1 MSKEKQPKDPAEQ
14 GKEIKTAA
22 DLIQDE
28 NNYRKHSE
36 QNKARIRKS
45 IDEAGLGRSVVIDAD
60 GVLVAGNGVQQV
72 IDKDTPVRVVET
84 DGTELVVVKRTDL
97 HTGDPRRKTLA
108 LADNAT
114 ADDVEWDFE
123 AIEADGWTEESA
135 GGWGVEWP
143 ADEED
148 TDERDNTNAKIESV
162 EALLDEAMVE
172 NVRESLAQIDYT
184 MQRGWISSFLT
195 KGFAQAKFLRAKY
208 YGEHYPQWVSL
219 YFCPQRFMTARDE
232 SLYNAMKAVVNGK
245 SPKGFRTSVSDSILF
260 GILKNSYPVALGAKL
275 PTDFPAN
282 TAANLIREFA
292 PANAAIL
299 DPCHGW
305 GGRFVGALIADAS
318 LYVGCDPSEEAH
330 AGLERTAEA
339 FLHYCPDTKA
349 EFLLST
355 FEDADL
361 GWRLFDFAITSPPYF
376 DVEQYHGENQ
386 SHLRYPKYDLW
397 RDGFYRDMI
406 EKTYNS
412 LKNGCVFVLQVGSQ
426 RYPLLK
432 DGIKIAE
439 NIGFVVED
447 IRPLRGMTAT
457 PLHGN
462 TDDDEENEKIVI
474 LRK

>member
-28 NNYRKHSE
+28 HNYRKHSE
-36 QNKARIRKS
+36 TNKARIRKS

-60 GVLVAGNGVQQV
+60 GVLVAGNGVQSV

-114 ADDVEWDFE
+114 ADDVEWDFDAIAEDWTADE
-123 AIEADGWTEESA
+123 AGD
-135 GGWGVEWP
+135 WGVEWP
-143 ADEED
+143 VDEED
-148 TDERDNTNAKIESV
+148 TDERDNTKAKIESV
-162 EALLDEAMVE
+162 EALLDEAMRE
-172 NVRESLAQIDYT
+172 NVKESLEQIDYT
-184 MQRGWISSFLT
+184 MQRGWISSFVT

-219 YFCPQRFMTARDE
+219 YFCPQRFYTSGNKQSIYD
-232 SLYNAMKAVVNGK
+232 
-245 SPKGFRTSVSDSILF
+245 GFKQMAAGGSVTGVRTSVSDDSLLKC
-260 GILKNSYPVALGAKL
+260 LKNSYPIVGSARL
-275 PTDFPAN
+275 PLDFPAN
-282 TAANLIREFA
+282 TAADLIREFA

-330 AGLERTAEA
+330 VGLERTADA
-339 FLHYCPDTKA
+339 FLQYCPDTKA
-349 EFLLST
+349 KFLLLP

-361 GWRLFDFAITSPPYF
+361 GGQLFDIAITSPPYF
-376 DVEQYHGENQ
+376 DVEQYHGEQQ
-386 SHLRYPKYDLW
+386 SHVRYPKYDLW
-397 RDGFYRDMI
+397 REGFYRKLIAKVYEYLRDGGTFI
-406 EKTYNS
+406 
-412 LKNGCVFVLQVGSQ
+412 LQVGSQ
-426 RYPLLK
+426 KYPLLE
-432 DGIKIAE
+432 DGKKIAAKV
-439 NIGFVVED
+439 GFRIVEV
-447 IRPLRGMTAT
+447 RPLGGMTAT

-462 TDDDEENEKIVI
+462 TDDDEENEKIII